1 MDLVVI
7 LIILALIFGVEKYQ
21 RAKASQYV
29 DEQRRKEGKPPF
41 DWKKYE

>member
-7 LIILALIFGVEKYQ
+7 LIILAIIFGREKYL
-21 RAKASQYV
+21 RAKASQYC